1 MKEMKPPDRFSPLD
15 IGVFGARDIPST
27 YSGYETFLTE
37 LLPALASRGHKVT
50 MYTRRSSGS
59 TAGSVYRGVH
69 RRPLPEFPGKNGSTL
84 SHGAVA
90 SARASVGGHDVL
102 LVVNVANALFTWLP
116 RLLGTSVVL
125 NTDGQEWLRGKWGRN
140 ARKIFLR
147 EITNWKELG
156 GADSPI
162 NLYSRQD
169 NITAKRTVEQVLL
182 DGESVHESAKV
193 LSSSQTMI
201 EQVSLDPF
209 AIGFIS
215 HQGYLRAKGPALKI
229 SPLSIDGIDMDERNI
244 GLALYPLIRQLFL
257 VIRDDSSEISKKF
270 INFVLSNEGQTLLA
284 ESGALR
290 VR

>member
-1 MKEMKPPDRFSPLD
+1 MKRRTVLQGVGLG
-15 IGVFGARDIPST
+15 IGVICALGAANFYHSV
-27 YSGYETFLTE
+27 LN
-37 LLPALASRGHKVT
+37 H
-50 MYTRRSSGS
+50 RRRKPLIIGGS
-59 TAGSVYRGVH
+59 TIVKRFLDARLIDAFVKHNPDADLLIEGGYSYGGLIALERGSIDLAMMSNDLSSENKLDFIEHLIGIETVGIIVNANSVI
-69 RRPLPEFPGKNGSTL
+69 KNLST
-84 SHGAVA
+84 A
-90 SARASVGGHDVL
+90 
-102 LVVNVANALFTWLP
+102 
-116 RLLGTSVVL
+116 
-125 NTDGQEWLRGKWGRN
+125 N

-201 EQVSLDPF
+201 EQISLDPF

>member
-1 MKEMKPPDRFSPLD
+1 MKRRTVLQGVGLG
-15 IGVFGARDIPST
+15 IGVICALGAANFYHSV
-27 YSGYETFLTE
+27 LN
-37 LLPALASRGHKVT
+37 H
-50 MYTRRSSGS
+50 RRRKPLIIGGS
-59 TAGSVYRGVH
+59 TIVKRFLDARLIDAFVKHNPDADLLIEGGYSYGGLIALERGSIDLAMMSNDLSSENKLDFIEHLIGIETVGIIVN
-69 RRPLPEFPGKNGSTL
+69 ENSVIKNLST
-84 SHGAVA
+84 A
-90 SARASVGGHDVL
+90 
-102 LVVNVANALFTWLP
+102 
-116 RLLGTSVVL
+116 
-125 NTDGQEWLRGKWGRN
+125 N

-201 EQVSLDPF
+201 EQISLDPF

>member
-1 MKEMKPPDRFSPLD
+1 MKRRTVLQGVGLG
-15 IGVFGARDIPST
+15 IGVICALGAANFYHSV
-27 YSGYETFLTE
+27 LN
-37 LLPALASRGHKVT
+37 H
-50 MYTRRSSGS
+50 RRRKPLIIGGS
-59 TAGSVYRGVH
+59 TIVKRFLDARLIDAFVKHNPDADLLIEGGYSYGGLIALERGSIDLAMMSNDLSSENKLDFIEHLIGIETVGIIVN
-69 RRPLPEFPGKNGSTL
+69 ENSVIKNLST
-84 SHGAVA
+84 A
-90 SARASVGGHDVL
+90 
-102 LVVNVANALFTWLP
+102 
-116 RLLGTSVVL
+116 
-125 NTDGQEWLRGKWGRN
+125 N

>member
-1 MKEMKPPDRFSPLD
+1 MKRRTVLQGVGLG
-15 IGVFGARDIPST
+15 IGVICALGAANFYHSV
-27 YSGYETFLTE
+27 LN
-37 LLPALASRGHKVT
+37 H
-50 MYTRRSSGS
+50 RRRKPLIIGGS
-59 TAGSVYRGVH
+59 TIVKRFLDARLIDAFVKHNPDADLLIEGGYSYGGLIALERGSIDLAMMSNDLSSENKLDFIEHLIGIETVGIIVNANSVI
-69 RRPLPEFPGKNGSTL
+69 KNLST
-84 SHGAVA
+84 A
-90 SARASVGGHDVL
+90 
-102 LVVNVANALFTWLP
+102 
-116 RLLGTSVVL
+116 
-125 NTDGQEWLRGKWGRN
+125 N